1 MEEFFRFGGTVALI
15 GPALITTQEADTSA
29 TPPAPEIKVI
39 FAAKD
44 LVISEIMWALD
55 VDNLGTTD
63 TPNDCRQ
70 WVEIYNTVSDENGR
84 PVATP
89 EFLADT
95 LQFMF
100 IPYRHVAI
108 GDIAAG
114 ADKVVL
120 DAFSNLQFVRWSM
133 PGENG
138 NTTVLGSEST

>member
-70 WVEIYNTVSDENGR
+70 WVEIYNTVSDE
-84 PVATP
+84 
-89 EFLADT
+89 L
-95 LQFMF
+95 M
-100 IPYRHVAI
+100 
-108 GDIAAG
+108 
-114 ADKVVL
+114 K
-120 DAFSNLQFVRWSM
+120 
-133 PGENG
+133 
-138 NTTVLGSEST
+138 TVDL